1 MSLEVEGIPRHQ
13 EDNPYNYTEEQ
24 KDAKKLALKTIKEL
38 YPDVEPYYSELVYD
52 MVVNSSEEEIEK
64 IKQKVLTQ
72 PFKYAKEI
80 LEIEKK

>member
-1 MSLEVEGIPRHQ
+1 MIWC
-13 EDNPYNYTEEQ
+13 
-24 KDAKKLALKTIKEL
+24 
-38 YPDVEPYYSELVYD
+38 
-52 MVVNSSEEEIEK
+52 VNSSEEEIEK